1 MPRYDRIR
9 SRHIEWSTHRGA
21 KGLVRVNDLINK
33 YADDNVISVR
43 LRIMGSPRRA
53 VLLMLRRLESQCT
66 GGARESEEVKVKG
79 GKREEG
85 RINGFSRDVPA
96 GVHVHDYRRTGE
108 RD

>member
-1 MPRYDRIR
+1 MFGAVCSTSREESCRRMHTGFWGRVLRYNRIR

-33 YADDNVISVR
+33 YADDNVISVL
-43 LRIMGSPRRA
+43 LRIRGSPRRA

-79 GKREEG
+79 GKREG
-85 RINGFSRDVPA
+85 G
-96 GVHVHDYRRTGE
+96 
-108 RD
+108 

>member
-1 MPRYDRIR
+1 MGSWGRVLRYDCIR
-9 SRHIEWSTHRGA
+9 SRHIKWSTHRGA

-66 GGARESEEVKVKG
+66 CTGGSDGARESEEVKVKG
-79 GKREEG
+79 GREDKRY
-85 RINGFSRDVPA
+85 V
-96 GVHVHDYRRTGE
+96 
-108 RD
+108 